1 MYLGCPEI
9 SKMMEKFHDIF
20 TMVQMQKIINEDE
33 YNQLRVLQEL
43 LQTETER
50 RDPQLVSKMDR
61 FQNIIYSLQRSDQV
75 SQQILAI
82 IAAANGYDQS
92 TDVSILTKGIINV
105 ENVVQ
110 YQE

>member
-1 MYLGCPEI
+1 MLDEI

-50 RDPQLVSKMDR
+50 SDLQLVSKMDR
-61 FQNIIYSLQRSDQV
+61 FQNIIYSLRRSDQV